1 MNQNEQGMVYAFRLS
16 GSRMRQSA
24 AKMRRHGQ
32 TLDALALVR
41 RAAEQEDTPAAWLAL
56 AEELRLTGNWEAA
69 AQLLA
74 RIMSREPEHGS
85 VWLEMARCL
94 EALDQTETALDCA
107 YHQLRVAP
115 WTPEGDAAR
124 GMISRLQPPE
134 REHEVRREQQM
145 IHRALSA
152 WQGGN
157 RPLGERRLRR
167 ALHIAQEK
175 ERLLVT
181 AAMMCMMELDLDGA
195 LKYLTRALRYN
206 PDDPRTLTALST
218 LYYQKGKPRLALG
231 FLHKAGQ
238 HADSVLA
245 EDGFLTAAWAQN
257 AWGEMNDYL
266 TARRKR
272 LPHRAALLSAEA
284 GMLTEQG
291 FSAEARE
298 LWRDI
303 VAVNPDDRYAAA
315 MLAAPPNG
323 AERFLTVPGML
334 PRTERLRQME
344 MLKRAAAAGEDLLR
358 TGSTNRRL
366 LDWCLTSNDGVERQ
380 LAMSLL
386 ESCESEATAAFLK
399 ELLCRPFLRAETR
412 QWALLRLAEMGC
424 GERVPILM
432 GAHYSIIGCRKTEEA
447 KPVRYWRNFLSTLLN
462 VTRRHRASNEIVD
475 FAADIWRALPESL
488 RQQAG
493 DRSCYTWCVAVE
505 ALYLRM
511 AGEEAEAVRV
521 VKDSCLS
528 PRRISRVIRQLGRC
542 VLQENVQP
550 ELENGDT

>member
-1 MNQNEQGMVYAFRLS
+1 MSCNEQGVLYPFRLS

-24 AKMRRHGQ
+24 AKLRRHGQ

-69 AQLLA
+69 VQLLA
-74 RIMSREPEHGS
+74 RVMSREPEHGA

-115 WTPEGDAAR
+115 WTTEGDAAR
-124 GMISRLQPPE
+124 ELIARLQPPE
-134 REHEVRREQQM
+134 REHEIRREQQL

-157 RPLGERRLRR
+157 RPLGERRIRR
-167 ALHIAQEK
+167 ALHIVQDR

-195 LKYLTRALRYN
+195 LKYLTRALRCN
-206 PDDPRTLTALST
+206 PNDPRTLTALST

-257 AWGEMNDYL
+257 AWGEMNNYL

-272 LPHRAALLSAEA
+272 LPYRTALQSAEA

-291 FSAEARE
+291 YAEEARE
-298 LWRDI
+298 LWRDV

-315 MLAAPPNG
+315 MLTAPPRG
-323 AERFLTVPGML
+323 PAALLTVPGMV

-344 MLKRAAAAGEDLLR
+344 ALKRAAAAGENLPR
-358 TGSTNRRL
+358 IGSISRRL
-366 LDWCLTSNDGVERQ
+366 LDWCLASSDGAERQ
-380 LAMSLL
+380 LALSLL
-386 ESCESEATAAFLK
+386 EKDESEAAAAFLK

-424 GERVPILM
+424 GERLPILM

-447 KPVRYWRNFLSTLLN
+447 KPVRHWRNFLSTLLN
-462 VTRRHRASNEIVD
+462 VTRHLRMSNEIVEL
-475 FAADIWRALPESL
+475 AADLWRDMPQEL
-488 RQQAG
+488 RHQAG
-493 DRSCYTWCVAVE
+493 DRACYTWCIAVE
-505 ALYLRM
+505 ALLLRM
-511 AGEEAEAVRV
+511 AGEEGMAVRAV
-521 VKDSCLS
+521 ERSYLS
-528 PRRISRVIRQLGRC
+528 PRRVSRVLRQISRYVIK
-542 VLQENVQP
+542 ENIQTD
-550 ELENGDT
+550 LENGDT

>member
-1 MNQNEQGMVYAFRLS
+1 MSRNEQGMVYAFRLS

-74 RIMSREPEHGS
+74 RIMSREPEHGA

-94 EALDQTETALDCA
+94 EALGQTETALDCV

-124 GMISRLQPPE
+124 GMISRLQLPE

-145 IHRALSA
+145 IHRALTA

-167 ALHIAQEK
+167 AVRIAQEK

-266 TARRKR
+266 TARRKK
-272 LPHRAALLSAEA
+272 LPHRAALQSAEA
-284 GMLTEQG
+284 GMLMEIGMPQ
-291 FSAEARE
+291 SARE
-298 LWRDI
+298 MWRDI

-315 MLAAPPNG
+315 MLAAPPVG
-323 AERFLTVPGML
+323 AAQFLVVPGML
-334 PRTERLRQME
+334 PRAERLRQME
-344 MLKRAAAAGEDLLR
+344 ELKGAAAAGADLLHI
-358 TGSTNRRL
+358 GSRNRRL
-366 LDWCLTSNDGVERQ
+366 LDWCLASSDGAERQ
-380 LAMSLL
+380 LAMSLMEKD
-386 ESCESEATAAFLK
+386 ESDEAAAFLK

-462 VTRRHRASNEIVD
+462 VTRRLRMSNELVA
-475 FAADIWRALPESL
+475 FAADLWRDMPREL

-493 DRSCYTWCVAVE
+493 DRACYTWCIAVE
-505 ALYLRM
+505 ALLLRL
-511 AGEEAEAVRV
+511 AGEEELAAQEVR
-521 VKDSCLS
+521 DSYLS
-528 PRRISRVIRQLGRC
+528 PRRVSRVLRQISRYVIK
-542 VLQENVQP
+542 ENIQT